1 LIIGTTQ
8 EVKARQR
15 PAAIMGVLVRL
26 TATPV
31 GRYFMLHQRA
41 TNVLVTNV
49 IGPSVPVYVLGARI
63 LDILPIID
71 LEGNIG
77 VTLCA
82 FSYAGQVFL
91 VVTADAT
98 GFPDLDVLMAAMER
112 EWADLTSDA
121 LSARSPVAATQEG
134 RT

>member
-1 LIIGTTQ
+1 
-8 EVKARQR
+8 
-15 PAAIMGVLVRL
+15 MSVLVGL

-41 TNVLVTNV
+41 TNVLMTNV
-49 IGPSVPVYVLGARI
+49 IGPPIPAYVLGARI

-91 VVTADAT
+91 VVTADAA
-98 GFPDLDVLMAAMER
+98 GFPDLDVLMTAVGR
-112 EWADLTSDA
+112 EWADLARVETA
-121 LSARSPVAATQEG
+121 AARSPVAATHG
-134 RT
+134 GGT